1 MFLLKSL
8 SSVELTSSSL
18 NSHIRAEDIAL
29 STLEADRE
37 LVLTPLALSLDSLG
51 PILSLVGA
59 K

>member
-18 NSHIRAEDIAL
+18 NSHIRAKDIAL

>member
-18 NSHIRAEDIAL
+18 NSYIRAEDIAL

>member
-29 STLEADRE
+29 STLKADRE

>member
-8 SSVELTSSSL
+8 SSVELTSSRL
-18 NSHIRAEDIAL
+18 DSHVRAEDTAL
-29 STLEADRE
+29 STLAAERG
-37 LVLTPLALSLDSLG
+37 LGLTPLALSLDGLG

>member
-8 SSVELTSSSL
+8 SSVELTSSRL
-18 NSHIRAEDIAL
+18 NSHLRAEDTAL
-29 STLEADRE
+29 STLEADWG